1 VSKKANELEI
11 YHSNVMHPLRFAEL
25 QFAQAFVTQE
35 LKLPIKMTIRLPKM
49 LMIAVMGMGIQI
61 CPNRRR
67 DNG

>member
-1 VSKKANELEI
+1 VILC
-11 YHSNVMHPLRFAEL
+11 FTEL

-61 CPNRRR
+61 CLNRRR